1 MPKNNSKP
9 LMVYNSLTDKK
20 EEFTPINKGN
30 VGMYVCGPTVYSESH
45 IGNLRTFVVFDLII
59 RFLKSQGYKVRYIRN
74 ITDVGHLE
82 DDGEDRIAKK
92 AKLENVE
99 PMEIA
104 TRYTND
110 FKEQLRQLNCL
121 HPDIEPLASGHIV
134 EQIQSIEKIIAKGYA
149 YEAKGSVYFDIDK
162 FRKSYTYGKLSNRNI
177 DDLISNT
184 RELKSQKDKK
194 NSFDFA
200 LWKKADSKHIMKW
213 SSPWGDGFPGW
224 HLECTTMSQKYL
236 GENFDIHGGGMDL
249 KFPHHDCEIAQSEAI
264 YGNQPANY
272 WIHTN
277 MLTSNKKKMS
287 KSTGNILLLTD
298 LINDGYFANAIR
310 LFLLSAHYRSVL
322 DFNKK
327 ALDDANSLASRFFDT
342 YHNLNIIDIELKSN
356 ELNDVNN
363 KKPQISRKELENIDV
378 DCKNALLDDFNTP
391 KFISELIKLSKTIDK
406 IVNKKLN
413 INKGNLEYLNEIFM
427 KHLDI
432 LGFDLLDQYM
442 LYSQIER
449 ESKFGLQFSMEKS
462 GELLDIIEKIRSK
475 ARAIADYDTS
485 DFIRD
490 ELSKLGYEIQ
500 DKD

>member
-82 DDGEDRIAKK
+82 DDGEDRIEKR

-110 FKEQLRQLNCL
+110 FKDQLRRLNCL

-194 NSFDFA
+194 NKFDFA

-213 SSPWGDGFPGW
+213 CSPWGDGFPGW

-264 YGNQPANY
+264 SNKNPANY

-287 KSTGNILLLTD
+287 KSTGNTLLLKD
-298 LINDGYFANAIR
+298 LNNDGFYASTLRI
-310 LFLLSAHYRSVL
+310 FLLTAHYRSNL

-327 ALDDANSLASRFFDT
+327 ALEDCQLLADKLFFSNDW
-342 YHNLNIIDIELKSN
+342 LSFLELSA
-356 ELNDVNN
+356 NN
-363 KKPQISRKELENIDV
+363 KEPQVSRKELENIDSN
-378 DCKNALLDDFNTP
+378 CLSALLDDFNTP
-391 KFISELIKLSKTIDK
+391 KFIAELNKLSKTIIK
-406 IVNKKLN
+406 IDNKDLN
-413 INKGNLEYLNEIFM
+413 INKNNLKYLKKILETQFFVFGFNTKDPDMIRKDSEGMSKMGSEKIDQLLEI
-427 KHLDI
+427 L
-432 LGFDLLDQYM
+432 
-442 LYSQIER
+442 
-449 ESKFGLQFSMEKS
+449 
-462 GELLDIIEKIRSK
+462 EKIRSK
-475 ARAIADYDTS
+475 ARGIADYDTS